1 MNNYQIGSF
10 GLSNAYEIAKI
21 LLACNIIEEGDLML
35 ITDQLMDGN
44 FQPKA
49 NYEKESSK
57 ETSKER

>member
-1 MNNYQIGSF
+1 MNNYQIGAF

-35 ITDQLMDGN
+35 VTDQLMDGN
-44 FQPKA
+44 FQPKV
-49 NYEKESSK
+49 NYEKESK